1 MKTNWPAVVKEYRKI
16 LVENVKFF
24 KVIDDFGT
32 IDKSFTEYFRMT
44 VHQTDNFHPWNS
56 DGELSRALARM
67 PIRCNYRSIKSYWA
81 FKNGKENIANAIYE
95 MLTEAEDIINDHFS
109 DSWNF
114 PPGYVA
120 PDEIEFPDWGYLIT
134 DRMVAR
140 LIRAAK
146 MP

>member
-95 MLTEAEDIINDHFS
+95 MLSEAEDIINDHFG